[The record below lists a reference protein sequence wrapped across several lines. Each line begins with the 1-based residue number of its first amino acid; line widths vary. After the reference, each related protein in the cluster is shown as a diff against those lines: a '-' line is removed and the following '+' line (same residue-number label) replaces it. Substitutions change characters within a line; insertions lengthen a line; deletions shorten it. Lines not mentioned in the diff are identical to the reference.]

1 MYVHVHEPDQDIM
14 QIGNVYIIVLL
25 YAGVYLSLRGSIYTN
40 GSIIF
45 VNDIGETNSSPMAPP
60 ESQNGL
66 QCVTDRM
73 PCCSSPHMLG
83 DWFFP
88 NGTVVP
94 EETLSHG
101 TFYSSRGLGN
111 DGTLNL
117 NKVGTD
123 LTTVTG
129 EFCCVLPDIND
140 VNQTLC
146 AVIDVGEF
154 IDLYTSIM
162 PMHGNV
168 LILPFLICQYTSE
181 S

>member
-1 MYVHVHEPDQDIM
+1 MCSDI
-14 QIGNVYIIVLL
+14 QYRTL
-25 YAGVYLSLRGSIYTN
+25 AGVYLTLKGSIYPN

-45 VNDIGETNSSPMAPP
+45 VNDIGESNSTSPMAP
-60 ESQNGL
+60 SQRQNGL

-94 EETLSHG
+94 EQTLSHS
-101 TFYSSRGLGN
+101 TFYSNRGLEN

-117 NKVGTD
+117 NHVSRD
-123 LTTVTG
+123 SNTVTG

-146 AVIDVGEF
+146 TVIDVGKF
-154 IDLYTSIM
+154 VDLYAPVYNACAS
-162 PMHGNV
+162 N
-168 LILPFLICQYTSE
+168 
-181 S
+181 